1 VLLRQ
6 LTDGLGVFSH
16 VDTNGDAPRWS
27 DTSGCSTA
35 QRQPVINAIEPV
47 VLRKRSR
54 CGRLTAILV
63 METAE
68 NGNVGDTMPVGKLVT
83 G

>member
-1 VLLRQ
+1 
-6 LTDGLGVFSH
+6 
-16 VDTNGDAPRWS
+16 
-27 DTSGCSTA
+27 
-35 QRQPVINAIEPV
+35 VINAIEPV